1 MSSARSEP
9 APWARPEPVQWAA
22 NAAGLHAPGRPVGGK
37 PHAFAGVFA
46 LLSSHMAELDRFLH
60 GQLGAFEPEIRT
72 MVDYCV
78 DTSGKRIRPA
88 LVFLSGWRGAG
99 HVPADLVRVAA
110 VVELVH
116 LATLVH
122 DDIMDE
128 ADVRRNRRTAAREYG
143 AAAAVLLGDAL
154 FAHALH
160 LATQFPTTEI
170 CAAVSDSTRRVCAG
184 EIVQTLRRHS
194 TNITRADYYRIVDLK
209 TAELFRVSCFLG
221 ARLARFSAEYVE
233 AVSRFGRHLGI
244 AYQIYDDL
252 VDFFG
257 EEKRIGKTLGTD
269 LASGKLTLPLLTLL
283 ERLPAEEGAALARE
297 VTGEDPPQ
305 LPLRL
310 RQMGELDVFAAVAQS
325 VESEIAAA
333 TGALREWPHQA
344 PTPLLV
350 GLCDVLQAQIAGL
363 QPAG

>member
-1 MSSARSEP
+1 MSSVASP
-9 APWARPEPVQWAA
+9 AVTA
-22 NAAGLHAPGRPVGGK
+22 K
-37 PHAFAGVFA
+37 PHAFASVFS
-46 LLSSHMAELDRFLH
+46 LLSGHMAELDRFLR

-72 MVDYCV
+72 MVDYCI

-99 HVPADLVRVAA
+99 QIQAELIRVAA

-128 ADVRRNRRTAAREYG
+128 ADLRRSRRTASREYG
-143 AAAAVLLGDAL
+143 ATAAVLLGDAL

-160 LATQFPTTEI
+160 LATQFSTTEI
-170 CAAVSDSTRRVCAG
+170 CAAVSESTRRVCAG
-184 EIVQTLRRHS
+184 EIVQTLRRRS
-194 TNITRADYYRIVDLK
+194 TNITRADYQRIVDLK

-221 ARLARFSAEYVE
+221 ARLAGFPDEFVNDVA
-233 AVSRFGRHLGI
+233 RFGRHLGI

-269 LASGKLTLPLLTLL
+269 LASGKLTLPLLVLL
-283 ERLPAEEGAALARE
+283 ERLPAADAAALASE
-297 VTGEDPPQ
+297 VAGERPPQ
-305 LPLRL
+305 LATRL
-310 RQMGELDVFAAVAQS
+310 RQMGEFGIFSAVADAVS
-325 VESEIAAA
+325 AEINSA
-333 TGALREWPHQA
+333 TDALRPWATQF
-344 PTPLLV
+344 PTPLLL
-350 GLCDVLQAQIAGL
+350 GLCDVLQAQVAGL
-363 QPAG
+363 QRVG

>member
-1 MSSARSEP
+1 MSSATTDAP
-9 APWARPEPVQWAA
+9 ARA
-22 NAAGLHAPGRPVGGK
+22 K
-37 PHAFAGVFA
+37 SHAFAGVFT

-72 MVDYCV
+72 MVNYCI

-88 LVFLSGWRGAG
+88 LVFLSGWRGPGA
-99 HVPADLVRVAA
+99 VPSDLVRVAA

-128 ADVRRNRRTAAREYG
+128 ADVRRSRRTAAREYG
-143 AAAAVLLGDAL
+143 ATAAVLLGDAL

-160 LATQFPTTEI
+160 LATQFPTNEI
-170 CAAVSDSTRRVCAG
+170 CAAVSESTRRVCAG
-184 EIVQTLRRHS
+184 EIVQTLRRGS
-194 TNITRADYYRIVDLK
+194 TNITRADYQRIVDLK

-221 ARLARFSAEYVE
+221 TRLAGFRADYVE
-233 AVSRFGRHLGI
+233 AASRFGRHLGI

-269 LASGKLTLPLLTLL
+269 LASGKLTLPLLVLL
-283 ERLPAEEGAALARE
+283 ERLPAAEAAALSSE
-297 VTGEDPPQ
+297 ITGERTPQ
-305 LPLRL
+305 LALRL
-310 RQMGELDVFAAVAQS
+310 SQMSEFGVFAAVAEAVQTE
-325 VESEIAAA
+325 VAAA
-333 TGALREWPHQA
+333 QAALRAFPDES
-344 PTPLLV
+344 PTPLLL
-350 GLCDVLQAQIAGL
+350 GLCDVLQSQVAGL
-363 QPAG
+363 QRPV

>member
-1 MSSARSEP
+1 MSRAASSASI
-9 APWARPEPVQWAA
+9 AA
-22 NAAGLHAPGRPVGGK
+22 HPGLSSPGVK
-37 PHAFAGVFA
+37 PHAFAEVFK
-46 LLSSHMAELDRFLH
+46 LLAPHLSDLDLFLH

-72 MVDYCV
+72 MVDYCI

-88 LVFLSGWRGAG
+88 LVFLSGWRRPD
-99 HVPADLVRVAA
+99 VVQPELVRVSA

-143 AAAAVLLGDAL
+143 STVAVLLGDAL

-170 CAAVSDSTRRVCAG
+170 CAAVSESTRRVCAG
-184 EIVQTLRRHS
+184 EIVQTLRRGS
-194 TNITRADYYRIVDLK
+194 TNITRADYQRIVDLK

-221 ARLARFSAEYVE
+221 SRLAGFEPEFVDA
-233 AVSRFGRHLGI
+233 ASRFGRHLGI

-283 ERLPAEEGAALARE
+283 ERLTAKDAAVLAEE
-297 VTGEDPPQ
+297 VTGERAPQ
-305 LPLRL
+305 PALRL
-310 RQMGELDVFAAVAQS
+310 QQMSELRVFESVADAVD
-325 VESEIAAA
+325 SELAAA
-333 TGALREWPHQA
+333 SQALGDFPNRP
-344 PTPLLV
+344 PTPLLL
-350 GLCDVLQAQIAGL
+350 GLCDVLQAQVAGL
-363 QPAG
+363 QRAG

>member
-1 MSSARSEP
+1 MTRDSAGTESIAP
-9 APWARPEPVQWAA
+9 APRA
-22 NAAGLHAPGRPVGGK
+22 
-37 PHAFAGVFA
+37 HAFGAVFA
-46 LLSSHMAELDRFLH
+46 LMAPQMTALDRFLRE
-60 GQLGAFEPEIRT
+60 QLAAFEPEIRA
-72 MVDYCV
+72 MADYCI

-88 LVFLSGWRGAG
+88 LVFLSGWQGAG
-99 HVPADLVRVAA
+99 EVRADLVRVAA

-128 ADVRRNRRTAAREYG
+128 ADVRRNRRTVSREYG
-143 AAAAVLLGDAL
+143 ASAAVLLGDAL

-170 CAAVSDSTRRVCAG
+170 CAAVSESTRRVCAG
-184 EIVQTLRRHS
+184 EIVQTLRRRS
-194 TNITRADYYRIVDLK
+194 TNVTRADYYRIVDLK

-221 ARLARFSAEYVE
+221 SRLAGFSAAFVE

-257 EEKRIGKTLGTD
+257 QEERIGKTLGTD
-269 LASGKLTLPLLTLL
+269 LASGKLTLPLFALL
-283 ERLPAEEGAALARE
+283 DRLPDDEREALIAEVSGSR
-297 VTGEDPPQ
+297 PPQ

-310 RQMGELDVFAAVAQS
+310 RQMRELGIFQVVAEAVDRELGAG
-325 VESEIAAA
+325 IA
-333 TGALREWPHQA
+333 ALREWPDHA
-344 PTPLLV
+344 PTPLLL
-350 GLCDVLQAQIAGL
+350 GLGDGLRAQIAAL
-363 QPAG
+363 RPAG